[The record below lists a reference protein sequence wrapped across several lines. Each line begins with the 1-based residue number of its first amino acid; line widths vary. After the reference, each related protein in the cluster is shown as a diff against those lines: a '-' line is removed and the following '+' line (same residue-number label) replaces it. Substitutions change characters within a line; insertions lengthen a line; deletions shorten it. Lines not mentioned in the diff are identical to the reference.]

1 MKLKSSKIHKTLL
14 IARRSC
20 EVLLT
25 ALIIVLM
32 FPTKSSFKYEF
43 SKGQFWKHENLIS
56 PIDFAIKKTDAEIA
70 NDKAEIERNKKLF
83 FIKDTAFENSTIREF
98 EFKNENSL
106 DPKAL
111 KFITDN
117 IKQLYSIGILQNIGE
132 NTQNDIVLLENN
144 IAQEYESDAFLTLK
158 QATEEIS
165 QSIKSSK
172 LSNKDE
178 LIKIITDQLKSNLR
192 LDKDITEQVLATKMQ
207 EITNNKGLIYTGE
220 LIISR
225 GEQITEEKFQILSS
239 LKEEY
244 EGQNISKTKQY
255 TITLGQFLLVV
266 IALTAMM
273 LFINHSNK
281 EAYQDN
287 RKITLILFVILFM
300 SLIVASVLQI
310 NPKYIYTV
318 PLCLTPIIIRTFFNT
333 KTALYVFLVS
343 IIIIGFAV
351 PNSFEFVFYQLI
363 AGMMAIV
370 SIEHSD
376 KRSNFLLT
384 SLFIFVSYALIYIAT
399 SLLQNMDLN
408 QLEWQRFLMFAL
420 NAILILFAVPF
431 VSLLEKMFHLLS
443 DFSLIGYTNTNTKI
457 LRELSSKAPGTFQ
470 HCIQVANI
478 AEDLIHEI
486 GGNAMLARAGAL
498 HHDIGKIMTPMFFV
512 ENQNTGF
519 NPHSEITYEESAQVI
534 ISHVTNGVKIAKKY
548 GLPEQIIDFIRTH
561 HGTSKTKFF
570 YNKQLAEFPDSPID
584 EQAFTY
590 RGPRPFSRETA
601 VVMMVD
607 SVEAASRSLKNH
619 SEEVI
624 SKLVDGIIDSQIADD
639 QFSNSDITFRDVN
652 KIKAILKKKLQS
664 IYHVRVEYPVN
675 VVKNENKQ

>member
-1 MKLKSSKIHKTLL
+1 
-14 IARRSC
+14 
-20 EVLLT
+20 
-25 ALIIVLM
+25 M

-70 NDKAEIERNKKLF
+70 KDKAEIERNKKLF

-144 IAQEYESDAFLTLK
+144 VAQEYESDAFLTLK

-178 LIKIITDQLKSNLR
+178 LIKIITDQLKANLR

-384 SLFIFVSYALIYIAT
+384 SLFIFDRYALISSAT
-399 SLLQNMDLN
+399 SLVQNM
-408 QLEWQRFLMFAL
+408 
-420 NAILILFAVPF
+420 
-431 VSLLEKMFHLLS
+431 
-443 DFSLIGYTNTNTKI
+443 
-457 LRELSSKAPGTFQ
+457 
-470 HCIQVANI
+470 
-478 AEDLIHEI
+478 
-486 GGNAMLARAGAL
+486 
-498 HHDIGKIMTPMFFV
+498 
-512 ENQNTGF
+512 
-519 NPHSEITYEESAQVI
+519 
-534 ISHVTNGVKIAKKY
+534 
-548 GLPEQIIDFIRTH
+548 
-561 HGTSKTKFF
+561 
-570 YNKQLAEFPDSPID
+570 
-584 EQAFTY
+584 
-590 RGPRPFSRETA
+590 
-601 VVMMVD
+601 
-607 SVEAASRSLKNH
+607 
-619 SEEVI
+619 
-624 SKLVDGIIDSQIADD
+624 
-639 QFSNSDITFRDVN
+639 
-652 KIKAILKKKLQS
+652 
-664 IYHVRVEYPVN
+664 
-675 VVKNENKQ
+675 

>member
-1 MKLKSSKIHKTLL
+1 MKLKSSKVNKTII
-14 IARRSC
+14 IARRSL

-43 SKGQFWKHENLIS
+43 TKGQFWKHENLIS
-56 PIDFAIKKTDAEIA
+56 PIDFAIKKTSAEIER
-70 NDKAEIERNKKLF
+70 DKAEIEKNKKLF
-83 FIKDTAFENSTIREF
+83 FIKDTAFERSAIKDF
-98 EFKNENSL
+98 ELKNENTL
-106 DPKAL
+106 DPKAI
-111 KFITDN
+111 KFISDK
-117 IKQLYSIGILQNIGE
+117 IQQLYSIGILQNVSQ

-144 IAQEYESDAFLTLK
+144 IAQEYEVDAFLTLK
-158 QATEEIS
+158 QATEEMS
-165 QSIKSSK
+165 QSIENSNLANKS
-172 LSNKDE
+172 D
-178 LIKIITDQLKSNLR
+178 LIKIATDQLKANLR
-192 LDKDITEQVLATKMQ
+192 LDKDITEQVLQSQLQ
-207 EITNNKGLIYTGE
+207 EITDNKGLIYTGE
-220 LIISR
+220 LVISR
-225 GEQITEEKFQILSS
+225 GEQITEEKYQILSS
-239 LKEEY
+239 LKREY

-255 TITLGQFLLVV
+255 TIILGQFLLVV

-281 EAYQDN
+281 EAYLNN
-287 RKITLILFVILFM
+287 RKISLILFVILFM
-300 SLIVASVLQI
+300 SLITAGVLQI

-399 SLLQNMDLN
+399 SLLQNMELN
-408 QLEWQRFLMFAL
+408 HLEWKRFLMFAL

-431 VSLLEKMFHLLS
+431 VNLLEKMFRLLS

-470 HCIQVANI
+470 HCVQVANI

-534 ISHVTNGVKIAKKY
+534 ISHVTNGVKLAKKY
-548 GLPEQIIDFIRTH
+548 GLPEQIVDFIRTH

-570 YNKQLAEFPDSPID
+570 YNKQLAEFPDLPID

-601 VVMMVD
+601 VIMMVD

-619 SEEVI
+619 SEESI

-652 KIKAILKKKLQS
+652 KIKTILKKKLQS

-675 VVKNENKQ
+675 AKKSENKQ

>member
-144 IAQEYESDAFLTLK
+144 VAQEYESDAFLTLK

-178 LIKIITDQLKSNLR
+178 LIKIITDQLKANLR

-384 SLFIFVSYALIYIAT
+384 SLFIFVS
-399 SLLQNMDLN
+399 
-408 QLEWQRFLMFAL
+408 
-420 NAILILFAVPF
+420 
-431 VSLLEKMFHLLS
+431 
-443 DFSLIGYTNTNTKI
+443 
-457 LRELSSKAPGTFQ
+457 
-470 HCIQVANI
+470 
-478 AEDLIHEI
+478 
-486 GGNAMLARAGAL
+486 
-498 HHDIGKIMTPMFFV
+498 
-512 ENQNTGF
+512 
-519 NPHSEITYEESAQVI
+519 
-534 ISHVTNGVKIAKKY
+534 
-548 GLPEQIIDFIRTH
+548 
-561 HGTSKTKFF
+561 
-570 YNKQLAEFPDSPID
+570 
-584 EQAFTY
+584 
-590 RGPRPFSRETA
+590 
-601 VVMMVD
+601 
-607 SVEAASRSLKNH
+607 
-619 SEEVI
+619 
-624 SKLVDGIIDSQIADD
+624 
-639 QFSNSDITFRDVN
+639 
-652 KIKAILKKKLQS
+652 
-664 IYHVRVEYPVN
+664 
-675 VVKNENKQ
+675 

>member
-1 MKLKSSKIHKTLL
+1 MKLRASKVHKTLL
-14 IARRSC
+14 ITRRTIQ
-20 EVLLT
+20 VLVT
-25 ALIIVLM
+25 ALVIVLI
-32 FPTKSSFKYEF
+32 FPNKSSFKYEF
-43 SKGQFWKHENLIS
+43 NKGQFWKHDNLIS
-56 PIDFAIKKTDAEIA
+56 PIDFAVKKTEKEISQ
-70 NDKAEIERNKKLF
+70 DRKEIEKNKKLF
-83 FIKDTAFENSTIREF
+83 FRKDTVFEQSFIKEFIEQNKDTFDEKSIRF
-98 EFKNENSL
+98 VS
-106 DPKAL
+106 
-111 KFITDN
+111 DN
-117 IKQLYSIGILQNIGE
+117 ISRLYSIGILQNIGE
-132 NTQNDIVLLENN
+132 NTQNDIVLVEYNV
-144 IAQEYESDAFLTLK
+144 AQEYEIDAFLTLK
-158 QATEEIS
+158 QATEELSSRIE
-165 QSIKSSK
+165 KSN
-172 LSNKDE
+172 LPNKQN
-178 LIKIITDQLKSNLR
+178 LIKIVTDQLRANLR
-192 LDKDITEQVLATKMQ
+192 LDEQMTSQVLDSQVQ

-239 LKEEY
+239 LKQEY
-244 EGQNISKTKQY
+244 EGQNVSKTKQY
-255 TITLGQFLLVV
+255 TITLGQFLLIV

-281 EAYQDN
+281 EAFLND
-287 RKITLILFVILFM
+287 RKILLILTMILFM
-300 SLIVASVLQI
+300 NLIVASVMYI

-399 SLLQNMDLN
+399 SLIQNMELN

-420 NAILILFAVPF
+420 NAILILFSVPM
-431 VSLLEKMFHLLS
+431 VALLEKIFHLLS
-443 DFSLIGYTNTNTKI
+443 DFSLIGYTNTNTRI

-519 NPHSEITYEESAQVI
+519 NPHDEITYEESAQVI
-534 ISHVTNGVKIAKKY
+534 ISHVASGVALAKKY
-548 GLPEQIIDFIRTH
+548 GLPDQIVDFIRTH
-561 HGTSKTKFF
+561 HGTSKTKYF
-570 YNKQLAEFPDSPID
+570 YNKQLTEFPNTPID

-590 RGPRPFSRETA
+590 RGPR
-601 VVMMVD
+601 
-607 SVEAASRSLKNH
+607 
-619 SEEVI
+619 
-624 SKLVDGIIDSQIADD
+624 
-639 QFSNSDITFRDVN
+639 
-652 KIKAILKKKLQS
+652 
-664 IYHVRVEYPVN
+664 
-675 VVKNENKQ
+675 

>member
-144 IAQEYESDAFLTLK
+144 VAQEYEFDAFLTLK

-178 LIKIITDQLKSNLR
+178 LIKIITDQLKANLR

-431 VSLLEKMFHLLS
+431 VIMLEKMFHLLS

-652 KIKAILKKKLQS
+652 KIKAILKKQLQS

>member
-106 DPKAL
+106 DQKAL

-144 IAQEYESDAFLTLK
+144 VAQEYESDAFLTLK

-178 LIKIITDQLKSNLR
+178 LIKIITDQLKANLR

-431 VSLLEKMFHLLS
+431 VIMLEKMFHLLS

>member
-144 IAQEYESDAFLTLK
+144 VAQEYESDAFLTLK

-178 LIKIITDQLKSNLR
+178 LIKIITDQLKANLR

-431 VSLLEKMFHLLS
+431 VIMLEKMFHLLS

-534 ISHVTNGVKIAKKY
+534 ISHVTNGVRIAKKY

>member
-83 FIKDTAFENSTIREF
+83 FIKDTAFENSIIREF
-98 EFKNENSL
+98 EFKNENTL

-144 IAQEYESDAFLTLK
+144 VAQEYESDAFLTLK

-178 LIKIITDQLKSNLR
+178 LIKIITDQLKANLR

-220 LIISR
+220 LIINR

-255 TITLGQFLLVV
+255 TIILGQFLLVV

-431 VSLLEKMFHLLS
+431 VIMLEKMFHLLS

>member
-1 MKLKSSKIHKTLL
+1 MKLRASKVHKTLL
-14 IARRSC
+14 ITRRTIQ
-20 EVLLT
+20 VLVT
-25 ALIIVLM
+25 ALVIVLI
-32 FPTKSSFKYEF
+32 FPNKSSFKYEF
-43 SKGQFWKHENLIS
+43 NKGQFWKHDNLIS
-56 PIDFAIKKTDAEIA
+56 PIDFAVKKTEKEISQ
-70 NDKAEIERNKKLF
+70 DRKEIEKNKKLF
-83 FIKDTAFENSTIREF
+83 FRKDTVFEQSFIKEFIEQNKDTFDEKSIRF
-98 EFKNENSL
+98 VS
-106 DPKAL
+106 
-111 KFITDN
+111 DN
-117 IKQLYSIGILQNIGE
+117 ISRLYSIGILQNIGE
-132 NTQNDIVLLENN
+132 NTQNDIVLVEYNV
-144 IAQEYESDAFLTLK
+144 AQEYEIDAFLTLK
-158 QATEEIS
+158 QATEELSSRIE
-165 QSIKSSK
+165 KSN
-172 LSNKDE
+172 LPNKQN
-178 LIKIITDQLKSNLR
+178 LIKIVTDQLRANLR
-192 LDKDITEQVLATKMQ
+192 LDEQMTSQVLESQVQ

-239 LKEEY
+239 LKQEY
-244 EGQNISKTKQY
+244 EGQNVSKTKQY
-255 TITLGQFLLVV
+255 TITLGQFLLIV

-281 EAYQDN
+281 EAFLND
-287 RKITLILFVILFM
+287 RKILLILTMILFM
-300 SLIVASVLQI
+300 NLIVASVMYI

-399 SLLQNMDLN
+399 SLIQNMELN

-420 NAILILFAVPF
+420 NAILILFSVPM
-431 VSLLEKMFHLLS
+431 VALLEKIFHLLS
-443 DFSLIGYTNTNTKI
+443 DFSLIGYTNTNTRI

-519 NPHSEITYEESAQVI
+519 NPHDEITYEESAQVI
-534 ISHVTNGVKIAKKY
+534 ISHVASGVALAKKY
-548 GLPEQIIDFIRTH
+548 GLPDQIVDFIRTH
-561 HGTSKTKFF
+561 HGTSKTKYF
-570 YNKQLAEFPDSPID
+570 YNKQLTEFPNTPID

-624 SKLVDGIIDSQIADD
+624 SKLVDGIIDAQIADD
-639 QFSNSDITFRDVN
+639 QFSNSNITFRDVN
-652 KIKAILKKKLQS
+652 KIKTILKKKLQS
-664 IYHVRVEYPVN
+664 IYHVRIEYPVN
-675 VVKNENKQ
+675 TSKAENK

>member
-1 MKLKSSKIHKTLL
+1 MKLRASKVHKTLL
-14 IARRSC
+14 ITRRTIQ
-20 EVLLT
+20 VLLT
-25 ALIIVLM
+25 ALVIVLI
-32 FPTKSSFKYEF
+32 FPNKSSFKYEF
-43 SKGQFWKHENLIS
+43 NKGQFWKHDNLIS
-56 PIDFAIKKTDAEIA
+56 PIDFAVKKTEKEIA
-70 NDKAEIERNKKLF
+70 QDRKEIEKNKKLF
-83 FIKDTAFENSTIREF
+83 FRKDTAFEQSFIKEFIEQNKDSFDEKSIRF
-98 EFKNENSL
+98 V
-106 DPKAL
+106 A
-111 KFITDN
+111 DN
-117 IKQLYSIGILQNIGE
+117 ISRLYSIGILQNIGE
-132 NTQNDIVLLENN
+132 NTQNDIVLVEYN
-144 IAQEYESDAFLTLK
+144 IAQEYEIDAFLTLK
-158 QATEEIS
+158 QATEELSSRIE
-165 QSIKSSK
+165 KSN
-172 LSNKDE
+172 LPNKQN
-178 LIKIITDQLKSNLR
+178 LIKEVTDQLRANLR
-192 LDKDITEQVLATKMQ
+192 LDEQMTSQVLESQIQ

-225 GEQITEEKFQILSS
+225 GEQITEDKFQILSS
-239 LKEEY
+239 LKQEY
-244 EGQNISKTKQY
+244 EGQNVSKTKQY
-255 TITLGQFLLVV
+255 TITLGQFLLIV

-281 EAYQDN
+281 EAFLND
-287 RKITLILFVILFM
+287 RKILLILTMILFM
-300 SLIVASVLQI
+300 NLIVASVMYI

-399 SLLQNMDLN
+399 SLIQNVELN

-420 NAILILFAVPF
+420 NAILILFSVPM
-431 VSLLEKMFHLLS
+431 VALLEKIFHLLS
-443 DFSLIGYTNTNTKI
+443 DFSLIGYTNTNTRI

-519 NPHSEITYEESAQVI
+519 NPHDEITYEESAQVI
-534 ISHVTNGVKIAKKY
+534 ISHVASGVTLAKKY
-548 GLPEQIIDFIRTH
+548 GLPDQIVDFIRTH
-561 HGTSKTKFF
+561 HGTSKTKYF
-570 YNKQLAEFPDSPID
+570 YNKQLAEFPNTPID

-624 SKLVDGIIDSQIADD
+624 SKLVDGIIDAQIADD
-639 QFSNSDITFRDVN
+639 QFSNSNITFRDVN
-652 KIKAILKKKLQS
+652 KIKTILKKKLQS
-664 IYHVRVEYPVN
+664 IYHVRIEYPVN
-675 VVKNENKQ
+675 TTKAENK